1 MKFFDR
7 LMGKKNDDEISFRE
21 AISAAA
27 VDFGN
32 ARHEA
37 DKKTIDYRMKIAAD
51 KDHVLQNKAAEE
63 ADEKRRKGLQAVYAL
78 NLCMVSLSQIVDYA
92 DINVLK
98 QEYDSILNNLNLEVM
113 PKDEALLTA
122 IKQILDTCHFYILHQ
137 KDKEL
142 LAKKQALRLS
152 KALGDAVSGGVFAIF
167 STPNPWAIAVS
178 AATMVGVAAVRY
190 KTERRKAMLENE
202 FGAWELEKTALEQL
216 HNLRRTLFETAWRL
230 SQEYGFADNL
240 RLTESQIKNYNEILT
255 DPDPQSRFERLSLI
269 RNDFGAYPLFWYY
282 LGRAAMEAAE
292 LFLPDDE
299 RQKQLHCG
307 NDVNV
312 DVVGAFLN
320 VEARAFVNDPKSHD
334 DAMSFYRLYRDEAKK
349 AFDKF
354 KHYEDDS
361 NTNVK
366 LKNLLR
372 EDVISASAWLDAS
385 DFSESSKEEL
395 QHVERA
401 YALAGTNVE
410 LLQTCAFRY
419 LKLYHNA
426 IVSADSLSKDDA
438 KICVVRAEDC
448 LRKLISADV
457 RADINGRALGTL
469 YRSANDHFGETFFVN
484 DNEAEPFDAHKRYMR
499 MKVALLSKH
508 AFVPIW
514 LRPWDDQ
521 ELGVE
526 WDRYLNGD
534 GLRRSIA
541 CFLDGRMRML
551 LGKFYTA
558 LDADIANGGWKC
570 LAALNQEL
578 GNDKPVARMI
588 MEKDKPELKLENDFW
603 RDVHRRFWY
612 DSSEYKSSFLSDA
625 YKIVMRQ
632 IMRDPLSAV
641 KRGVKRTALNAIT
654 YHAYDAF
661 QGIQYIRGQDEK
673 SEKTKYEI
681 KVSLEDLV
689 NFTVASAFKR
699 LAEYAKWPGTFA
711 GCARE
716 SFEECFKLEAALYN
730 RIANFVDKSES
741 GWLFK
746 DNPEIPVSQYTDEID
761 EIEAAL
767 RQFIVVASAMAA
779 DAVVSELDFL
789 KNDGGDG
796 DSSMRTA
803 VAYICDET
811 MPKNAA
817 IPLCVEFVQSIEKK
831 VADLRIGIAQSRL
844 DGKFTFPAYW
854 STLPGGVVP
863 AK

>member
-7 LMGKKNDDEISFRE
+7 LMGKQNGDEMSIRE
-21 AISAAA
+21 AISVAAT
-27 VDFGN
+27 DFGN

-51 KDHVLQNKAAEE
+51 KDHIRQDAATEE
-63 ADEKRRKGLQAVYAL
+63 DDEKRKKGLQAVYAL

-137 KDKEL
+137 KDKDL
-142 LAKKQALRLS
+142 LAKKQELRLS
-152 KALGDAVSGGVFAIF
+152 NALGKAVSGGVFAIF

-202 FGAWELEKTALEQL
+202 IEAWELEKTALEQL

-230 SQEYGFADNL
+230 SKEYGFADNL
-240 RLTESQIKNYNEILT
+240 RLTEAQIKNYNEILT
-255 DPDPQSRFERLSLI
+255 DPDPQSRFERLALI
-269 RNDFGAYPLFWYY
+269 KNNFGAYPLFWYY

-292 LFLPDDE
+292 LFLPSDE
-299 RQKQLHCG
+299 RQRNLGCG
-307 NDVNV
+307 VDVNV

-320 VEARAFVNDPKSHD
+320 VETRALVNDPKSHD
-334 DAMSFYRLYRDEAKK
+334 EALSFYQLYRGEAKV
-349 AFDKF
+349 AFNKF
-354 KHYEDDS
+354 KHFDDDS
-361 NTNVK
+361 DTGVK

-372 EDVISASAWLDAS
+372 EDVVSASAWLDAS
-385 DFSESSKEEL
+385 DFCESSKEEL

-426 IVSADSLSKDDA
+426 MVSKDSLSKDDA

-457 RADINGRALGTL
+457 RAELNGRALGML
-469 YRSANDHFGETFFVN
+469 YRSANDHLGKTFFVD

-508 AFVPIW
+508 TFVPIW
-514 LRPWDDQ
+514 LRPWDAQ

-526 WDRYLNGD
+526 WGKYLNGD
-534 GLRRSIA
+534 GLKRSIA
-541 CFLDGRMRML
+541 CFLDGRMRIL
-551 LGKFYTA
+551 LGKFYAA

-570 LAALNQEL
+570 LAALNKEL
-578 GNDKPVARMI
+578 GNDKPVAQMI
-588 MEKDKPELKLENDFW
+588 IEKDKPELKLENDFW

-612 DSSEYKSSFLSDA
+612 YSSEYKSSYLSDA
-625 YKIVMRQ
+625 YKNTMRQ

-641 KRGVKRTALNAIT
+641 KRGVKRTVLNTIT
-654 YHAYDAF
+654 YGAYDAY
-661 QGIQYIRGQDEK
+661 QVIKYIKGQDEK
-673 SEKTKYEI
+673 SEKTKSEI

-689 NFTVASAFKR
+689 NFTVASAFEK
-699 LAEYAKWPGTFA
+699 LAEYAKGPGTFA

-741 GWLFK
+741 GWFFK
-746 DNPEIPVSQYTDEID
+746 DNPEIPVSQYAD
-761 EIEAAL
+761 EIEEIEDAL
-767 RQFIVVASAMAA
+767 RQFIVVASVVAA
-779 DAVVSELDFL
+779 DTIVSELDFG
-789 KNDGGDG
+789 KNAGGDG

-803 VAYICDET
+803 VAYICDVT

-817 IPLCVEFVQSIEKK
+817 IPLCVAFVQSIEKK
-831 VADLRIGIAQSRL
+831 VADLRIEIAQGRL

-854 STLPGGVVP
+854 SSLPDGV
-863 AK
+863 ARR